1 MKEEDLIRA
10 WNHVRLSEEKKSQL
24 KDTLRLKD
32 SAEGTTYKKVHEPY
46 DLENGRRLEMFKTKK
61 RIVVLA
67 AAVIMALGITA
78 FAATGIISNWYSSSS
93 SIPDYRTLPSAE
105 QVKKDIGYDVILI
118 ESFSNGYSFKNG
130 RIVNNKL
137 TDEDNQTIEKFKS
150 VAFCYKKGR
159 DEVEFTQDQYQS
171 DSEKTGEIAETVNG
185 VDIYYYRYVNK
196 IVPPDYQL
204 TEEDMVRVLTEPK
217 NSLTKQYQALF
228 DMDGVKLTFEHDALL
243 EIAKKSIERKT
254 GARGLRAI
262 MEAVMMDDMYHIP
275 SDDSV
280 REVVITKDKV
290 DRNLILRDHGRD
302 VLAIEDSETSKKD
315 KKSA

>member
-32 SAEGTTYKKVHEPY
+32 SAEGTTYKKIHEPY

-204 TEEDMVRVLTEPK
+204 TEED
-217 NSLTKQYQALF
+217 
-228 DMDGVKLTFEHDALL
+228 
-243 EIAKKSIERKT
+243 KKAEENGELVFSY
-254 GARGLRAI
+254 G
-262 MEAVMMDDMYHIP
+262 
-275 SDDSV
+275 S
-280 REVVITKDKV
+280 DKV
-290 DRNLILRDHGRD
+290 QIITWQHVDWSIGDNQYELFQEVNDRSLAKEEIIAMAKD
-302 VLAIEDSETSKKD
+302 VIRK
-315 KKSA
+315 